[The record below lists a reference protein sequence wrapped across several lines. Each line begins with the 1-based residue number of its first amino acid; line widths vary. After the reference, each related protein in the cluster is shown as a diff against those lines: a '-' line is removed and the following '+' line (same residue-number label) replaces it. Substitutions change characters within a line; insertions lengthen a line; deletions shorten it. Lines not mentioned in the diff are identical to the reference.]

1 MNKVG
6 VWSPVIWKI
15 QPFVD
20 KEFIDR
26 VLFFYF
32 TQRFSDENTDHVSSS
47 FSSLLLVLC
56 PQLGIEHMKDD
67 VTVH

>member
-20 KEFIDR
+20 KDFIDG

-47 FSSLLLVLC
+47 FSSSATGSLSTA
-56 PQLGIEHMKDD
+56 GNRTHEG
-67 VTVH
+67 